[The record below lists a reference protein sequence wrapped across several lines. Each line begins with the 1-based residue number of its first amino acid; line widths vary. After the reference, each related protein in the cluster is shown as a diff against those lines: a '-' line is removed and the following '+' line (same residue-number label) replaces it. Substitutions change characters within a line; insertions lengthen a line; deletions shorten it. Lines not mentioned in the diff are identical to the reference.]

1 MSKQYEADAFI
12 KTGGTNSQ
20 YLMANG
26 TTSTGPSGGVDVGTG
41 TANKVAKFSD
51 SDTITD
57 GIMTDD
63 GTSVLVGGNLAIGT
77 GDNDNLFH
85 IEATDNTYDV
95 SRAME
100 IDYTKSHTGTGWSAS
115 AFGIRTNIYADG
127 TGKNSD
133 IQGGSFSANH
143 IGSGVSYYL
152 LGSQSNAKH
161 EGSGNTGAIWG
172 AFNQGRISGTGTG
185 THPFLIGTNQKA
197 EINNANTS
205 VGSMSGILAVVK
217 TIAGDVTGRMDAA
230 WLQIDGNQGS
240 TTVVDANVLYLQADV
255 GNITASGT
263 MRTIHSVSTL
273 PSFFSGTIE
282 APKFYIG
289 STESNYL
296 EEDGSGTTK
305 LFGDGDI
312 MIENSDGTQI
322 EVSDVVVVNTQVEAT
337 SFVKTGG
344 TSSQFLKADGSV
356 DNTSYAPAT
365 GGAYLP
371 LAGGTMT
378 GNLNLNYAYPR
389 INLTDT
395 NNDSDYSIINND
407 GTFSIYDATNTSHR
421 LSISAAGN
429 VGIGNTNPSVKL
441 QVEGDGIFNGAL
453 VINKNAETLRLGTTA
468 TSGGTYQTW
477 HNASGRKGF
486 FGYGST
492 LNDIISLV
500 NEENSTIQLGTN
512 GRTADFIVSADGN
525 IGLGITSPGVKLVT
539 IAQNYSEGPTLG
551 SGVVGGQALLA
562 TNGLFG
568 QYSGVSSTTGHVW
581 HQVQRND
588 ATTAYNMILQPSGG
602 NVGIGT
608 TSPTEKLE
616 VDGNVQAETLIATD
630 LNDGYVP
637 YSKSGTLGLQD
648 SKIYTQG
655 AGIGVGTTTLAAG
668 CHITSLSNI
677 SATGYRVS
685 AMQTA
690 PSSRGDTGTLGE
702 IRITADYIYVCHA
715 TDSWKRVGIAQW

>member
-512 GRTADFIVSADGN
+512 DRTADFIVSADGN

-655 AGIGVGTTTLAAG
+655 TGIGVGTTTLAAG

>member
-512 GRTADFIVSADGN
+512 GRTADFIVSANGN

>member
-655 AGIGVGTTTLAAG
+655 TGIGVGTTTLAAG

>member
-1 MSKQYEADAFI
+1 
-12 KTGGTNSQ
+12 
-20 YLMANG
+20 
-26 TTSTGPSGGVDVGTG
+26 
-41 TANKVAKFSD
+41 
-51 SDTITD
+51 
-57 GIMTDD
+57 
-63 GTSVLVGGNLAIGT
+63 
-77 GDNDNLFH
+77 
-85 IEATDNTYDV
+85 
-95 SRAME
+95 
-100 IDYTKSHTGTGWSAS
+100 
-115 AFGIRTNIYADG
+115 
-127 TGKNSD
+127 
-133 IQGGSFSANH
+133 
-143 IGSGVSYYL
+143 
-152 LGSQSNAKH
+152 
-161 EGSGNTGAIWG
+161 
-172 AFNQGRISGTGTG
+172 
-185 THPFLIGTNQKA
+185 
-197 EINNANTS
+197 
-205 VGSMSGILAVVK
+205 
-217 TIAGDVTGRMDAA
+217 MDAA

-655 AGIGVGTTTLAAG
+655 TGIGVGTTTLAAG

>member
-486 FGYGST
+486 FGYGAT
-492 LNDIISLV
+492 INDTIYLV

>member
-289 STESNYL
+289 SSESNYL

-655 AGIGVGTTTLAAG
+655 TGIGVGTTTLAAG

>member
-486 FGYGST
+486 FGYGSNV
-492 LNDIISLV
+492 NDTIYLV

-512 GRTADFIVSADGN
+512 SRTADFIVSADGN

-655 AGIGVGTTTLAAG
+655 TGIGVGTTTLAAG